1 MNAIIPHKRRDGRSS
16 FEDLIAYTSV
26 RDDVQENE
34 LTEDSEIKSDVP
46 HRNRFRRLVD
56 YATRL
61 RNEKFVSLID
71 VYRKLSWDYRTN
83 NPCRLGKKI
92 IIENL
97 LYRWSNGRVTLDCS
111 GREALDDLVRPF
123 YLLEGRNVPDFRNSI
138 GAQYGEFLGNGDNV
152 GKLLEGEYFTVR
164 GYQKGTVHIVF
175 KRSDL
180 VEKLNDI
187 IARHYPG
194 ALPPRV

>member
-1 MNAIIPHKRRDGRSS
+1 MLGGADNPNG
-16 FEDLIAYTSV
+16 
-26 RDDVQENE
+26 E
-34 LTEDSEIKSDVP
+34 LPSYIT
-46 HRNRFRRLVD
+46 
-56 YATRL
+56 
-61 RNEKFVSLID
+61 
-71 VYRKLSWDYRTN
+71 
-83 NPCRLGKKI
+83 
-92 IIENL
+92 
-97 LYRWSNGRVTLDCS
+97 
-111 GREALDDLVRPF
+111 
-123 YLLEGRNVPDFRNSI
+123 
-138 GAQYGEFLGNGDNV
+138 GADIGNGDNV

>member
-1 MNAIIPHKRRDGRSS
+1 
-16 FEDLIAYTSV
+16 
-26 RDDVQENE
+26 
-34 LTEDSEIKSDVP
+34 
-46 HRNRFRRLVD
+46 
-56 YATRL
+56 
-61 RNEKFVSLID
+61 
-71 VYRKLSWDYRTN
+71 
-83 NPCRLGKKI
+83 
-92 IIENL
+92 ENL

-138 GAQYGEFLGNGDNV
+138 GAQYGEFLGNGDNI
-152 GKLLEGEYFTVR
+152 GELFEGEYFTVR

-175 KRSDL
+175 KRPDL

-194 ALPPRV
+194 VLPPRV

>member
-1 MNAIIPHKRRDGRSS
+1 MTW
-16 FEDLIAYTSV
+16 YV
-26 RDDVQENE
+26 RFICWRGATF
-34 LTEDSEIKSDVP
+34 LT
-46 HRNRFRRLVD
+46 
-56 YATRL
+56 
-61 RNEKFVSLID
+61 
-71 VYRKLSWDYRTN
+71 
-83 NPCRLGKKI
+83 
-92 IIENL
+92 
-97 LYRWSNGRVTLDCS
+97 
-111 GREALDDLVRPF
+111 
-123 YLLEGRNVPDFRNSI
+123 FRNSI